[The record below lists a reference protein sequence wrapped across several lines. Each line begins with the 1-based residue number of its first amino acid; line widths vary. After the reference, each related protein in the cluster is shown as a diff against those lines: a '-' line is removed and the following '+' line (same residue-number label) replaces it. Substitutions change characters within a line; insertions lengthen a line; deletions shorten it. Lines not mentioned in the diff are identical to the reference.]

1 MRYQRNADLA
11 LTALL
16 LAGLGAGCAIV
27 PPGPAPMATAVAP
40 EPSAPAAMAPATAFP
55 PGTIFDYLAQQG
67 DTLPAVA
74 AHFNTTVE
82 AIQREN
88 PDLPAV
94 VTTLPAG
101 YSLRVPAYYVPLTSP
116 PFHILPDSEAVN
128 GPGAIG
134 FDLQSEVESRPGF
147 LKDLTD
153 YAQRKQRPAW
163 EVIDVVA
170 RNYSIHPK
178 LLLTLL
184 EYQTH
189 ALTQPEPTGQQ
200 AAFPLGLEDYRH
212 RGLYRQLV
220 WAAENFNNAY
230 YGWRTGAVELE
241 LADGLISRPDPW
253 QNAGTVGVQGALA
266 ALYRQ
271 PQFDVAIGAD
281 GLARTWAELWGDP
294 FAQEQVVI
302 PPSLQQPELGLPFPP
317 NRYWDFTGGPHPS
330 WGDSLPWGAI
340 DLAPPS
346 AIAGCAESPEY
357 FTAPADG
364 VVTTSDYAMLMLD
377 LDGDGDQRTGW
388 VIFFYHVGLDDQ
400 AAVGTVVKLGDRLG
414 HPSCEGGRATGTHVH
429 LARRYNGEWIPAGGP
444 IPFEMGGWTAAYGD
458 APYEGTMTKGSK
470 VVPAC
475 VCSTAE
481 NRVEYTLP

>member
-1 MRYQRNADLA
+1 MRHQRNFDLA
-11 LTALL
+11 LTALVVC
-16 LAGLGAGCAIV
+16 GLGAGCAIV
-27 PPGPAPMATAVAP
+27 PAVGPPPAASAAPDPGPAVTAQ
-40 EPSAPAAMAPATAFP
+40 ATAFP
-55 PGTIFDYLAQQG
+55 PGTIFDYIAQQG

-82 AIQREN
+82 SIQEAN
-88 PDLPAV
+88 PDLPEV

-101 YSLRVPAYYVPLTSP
+101 YLLRVPAFYVPLTSP
-116 PFHILPDSEAVN
+116 PLHILPDSEAVN

-134 FDLQSEVESRPGF
+134 FDLQAEVESRPGF
-147 LKDLTD
+147 LKGLTD

-163 EVIDVVA
+163 EVVDVVA
-170 RNYSIHPK
+170 RNYSIHPR
-178 LLLTLL
+178 LLLALL
-184 EYQTH
+184 EFQTH

-200 AAFPLGLEDYRH
+200 AVYPLGFEDYRH

-220 WAAENFNNAY
+220 WAAESFNDAY

-241 LADGLISRPDPW
+241 LADGRISRPDPW
-253 QNAGTVGVQGALA
+253 QNAGTVGVHGALA
-266 ALYRQ
+266 ALYGQ
-271 PQFDVAIGAD
+271 PEFDAAIGPD
-281 GLARTWAELWGDP
+281 GLARTLSNLWGDP
-294 FAQEQVVI
+294 FALEQVVI

-317 NRYWDFTGGPHPS
+317 NRVWDFTGGPHPA
-330 WGDSLPWGAI
+330 WGDSLPWGAL

-346 AIAGCAESPEY
+346 AIAGCAESSEY

-388 VIFFYHVGLDDQ
+388 IIFFYHVGLNDQ
-400 AAVGTVVKLGDRLG
+400 AAAGAAVKMGGNLG

-429 LARRYNGEWIPAGGP
+429 VARRYNGEWIPAGGP

-458 APYEGTMTKGSK
+458 VPYEGTMTKGSK

-475 VCSTAE
+475 ECSVAE
-481 NRVEYTLP
+481 NKIEYTFP

>member
-1 MRYQRNADLA
+1 MRHQRNLDLA
-11 LTALL
+11 LTALFVS
-16 LAGLGAGCAIV
+16 GLGAGCTIV
-27 PPGPAPMATAVAP
+27 PAASRPTATSGAVEPAV
-40 EPSAPAAMAPATAFP
+40 PAAIAPATAFP
-55 PGTIFDYLAQQG
+55 PGTVFDYLAQQG

-74 AHFNTTVE
+74 AHFNTTIE
-82 AIQREN
+82 AIQAAN
-88 PDLPAV
+88 PDLPEV
-94 VTTLPAG
+94 VTTFPAG
-101 YSLRVPAYYVPLTSP
+101 YLLRVPAYYVPLTSP

-134 FDLQSEVESRPGF
+134 FDLQAEVESRPGF
-147 LKDLTD
+147 LKGLTD
-153 YAQRKQRPAW
+153 YAQRQQRPAW
-163 EVIDVVA
+163 EVVEVVA
-170 RNYSIHPK
+170 RNSSIHPK
-178 LLLTLL
+178 VLLALL

-189 ALTQPEPTGQQ
+189 ALTQPVPIGQQ
-200 AAFPLGLEDYRH
+200 VAYPLGFEDNRH

-241 LADGLISRPDPW
+241 LADGRISRPDPW
-253 QNAGTVGVQGALA
+253 QNAGTVGVHGALA
-266 ALYRQ
+266 ALYGQ
-271 PQFDVAIGAD
+271 SKFDAAIGPD
-281 GLARTWAELWGDP
+281 GLAGTLTDLWGDP
-294 FAQEQVVI
+294 FAEEQVVI
-302 PPSLQQPELGLPFPP
+302 PPSLQQPELGLPFAP
-317 NRYWDFTGGPHPS
+317 NRIWDFTGGPHPS
-330 WGDSLPWGAI
+330 WGDSLPWGAL

-377 LDGDGDQRTGW
+377 LDGDADQRTGW
-388 VIFFYHVGLDDQ
+388 VIYFYHVGLDNK
-400 AAVGTVVKLGDRLG
+400 APAGTVVKMGDPLG

-429 LARRYNGEWIPAGGP
+429 VARRYNGEWIPAGGP

-475 VCSTAE
+475 ECSVAE
-481 NRVEYTLP
+481 NRIEYTLP

>member
-1 MRYQRNADLA
+1 MRHQRNLDLA
-11 LTALL
+11 LTALFVSS
-16 LAGLGAGCAIV
+16 LATGCAIV
-27 PPGPAPMATAVAP
+27 PAASAATATSGLV
-40 EPSAPAAMAPATAFP
+40 EPAAPTEIAPATAFP
-55 PGTIFDYLAQQG
+55 PGTVFDYLAQQG

-74 AHFNTTVE
+74 AHFNTTIE
-82 AIQREN
+82 AIQTAN
-88 PDLPAV
+88 PDLPQV
-94 VTTLPAG
+94 VTTFPAG
-101 YSLRVPAYYVPLTSP
+101 YVLRVPAYYVPLTSP

-128 GPGAIG
+128 GPGGIG
-134 FDLQSEVESRPGF
+134 FDLQAEVESRPGF
-147 LKDLTD
+147 LKGLTD

-163 EVIDVVA
+163 EVVEVVA

-178 LLLTLL
+178 VLLALL

-200 AAFPLGLEDYRH
+200 AAYPLGFEDIRH
-212 RGLYRQLV
+212 RGLYRQLT

-241 LADGLISRPDPW
+241 LADGRISRPDPW
-253 QNAGTVGVQGALA
+253 QNAGTVGLHGVMAG
-266 ALYRQ
+266 LYGQ
-271 PQFDVAIGAD
+271 SGFDASIGPD
-281 GLARTWAELWGDP
+281 GLAGTLTDLWGDP
-294 FAQEQVVI
+294 FTEEQTVI
-302 PPSLQQPELGLPFPP
+302 PPSLQQPELGLPFAP
-317 NRYWDFTGGPHPS
+317 NRFWDFTGGPHPS
-330 WGDSLPWGAI
+330 WGDGLPWGAL

-377 LDGDGDQRTGW
+377 LDGDSDQRTGW
-388 VIFFYHVGLDDQ
+388 VIFFYHVGLDNQ
-400 AAVGTVVKLGDRLG
+400 APAGMVVKMGDPLG
-414 HPSCEGGRATGTHVH
+414 HPSCEGGRATGPHIHV
-429 LARRYNGEWIPAGGP
+429 ARRYNGEWIPAGGP

-475 VCSTAE
+475 ECSVAE
-481 NRVEYTLP
+481 NRIEYTLP